1 MQVELAAQLADM
13 NHLVS
18 SLPDDVLRTLLAMDL
33 DALEPYT
40 TGDASQLV
48 AQIDKIM
55 GFA

>member
-1 MQVELAAQLADM
+1 MQVELAAQLAEM

-18 SLPDDVLRTLLAMDL
+18 SLPNDVLRTLLAMDL

-40 TGDASQLV
+40 TGDASPLV